1 MRRILL
7 ILITAVTLGLGM
19 QPLNATPGATP
30 LFGGGEPSSLVS
42 ASELQISV
50 SKGDIII
57 ESATAITGITIY
69 DITGKVLYSAK
80 FAPTSHIRLDRTRF
94 PLSPALL
101 LVQVT
106 FDGGS
111 TSVTK
116 LKI

>member
-1 MRRILL
+1 MRRLLL

-30 LFGGGEPSSLVS
+30 LFGEGEPSSLVS

-80 FAPTSHIRLDRTRF
+80 FAPTSHIRLVA
-94 PLSPALL
+94 PASLYRPRYYWFKSLL
-101 LVQVT
+101 TEVARALP
-106 FDGGS
+106 S
-111 TSVTK
+111 
-116 LKI
+116 